1 MERGGVGGSLELAG
15 GDLCL
20 QDLVTGG
27 ANGAL
32 ASQQQQ
38 QQQQHVAGLQQH
50 AGEHLHSAMQHAGHH
65 LEHIHGN
72 GHHEHHVAAA
82 ASAAAMLHTGAHQIH
97 HEPLEKLKQWAQSDF
112 RDEANSGLARLDSS
126 AHGVHTPG
134 GSNPSTP
141 GATPST
147 PSGGF
152 STTQSRN
159 RTNTVQRDIRKGMR
173 TPTEVKPG
181 LGAGG
186 VVSPGIVGASDAD
199 DKDGKKV
206 KRQRRQR
213 THFTTQQ
220 IQELETLFAKNRY
233 PDMSSREELAMWTCL
248 TEPRVR
254 VWFKNRRAKWRKRE
268 RNVIN
273 AAAAAAE
280 NFKSGF
286 STAGF
291 NSFIGQPFA
300 DTESLYNYSSYNNWA
315 KVPSPLNGK
324 NFTWS
329 VNPLSSVVQSA
340 SHHHHHPQVSPVNCF
355 NPTTSLSGSHM
366 GSMSVSVGQA
376 ATSMIPGMGSGL
388 GVAGSPVAATGAACP
403 YAAPAAPHHPYGPP
417 MYSHHRSVAP
427 SETCPVM
434 SNSIASLRLKAKQH
448 SSSYSSFSSSLA
460 GGGGSGGGGSISPVS
475 SRTSSGGGLSACQYA
490 LTSSATNPHSP
501 GPEHVNAT
509 ARAQV

>member
-1 MERGGVGGSLELAG
+1 
-15 GDLCL
+15 
-20 QDLVTGG
+20 
-27 ANGAL
+27 
-32 ASQQQQ
+32 
-38 QQQQHVAGLQQH
+38 
-50 AGEHLHSAMQHAGHH
+50 
-65 LEHIHGN
+65 
-72 GHHEHHVAAA
+72 
-82 ASAAAMLHTGAHQIH
+82 
-97 HEPLEKLKQWAQSDF
+97 
-112 RDEANSGLARLDSS
+112 
-126 AHGVHTPG
+126 
-134 GSNPSTP
+134 
-141 GATPST
+141 
-147 PSGGF
+147 
-152 STTQSRN
+152 
-159 RTNTVQRDIRKGMR
+159 
-173 TPTEVKPG
+173 
-181 LGAGG
+181 
-186 VVSPGIVGASDAD
+186 
-199 DKDGKKV
+199 
-206 KRQRRQR
+206 
-213 THFTTQQ
+213 
-220 IQELETLFAKNRY
+220 
-233 PDMSSREELAMWTCL
+233 
-248 TEPRVR
+248 

-355 NPTTSLSGSHM
+355 NSATSLSGSHM

-417 MYSHHRSVAP
+417 MYSHHRTVAP
-427 SETCPVM
+427 SDTCPAM

-448 SSSYSSFSSSLA
+448 SSGYSSFSGSSGSGSVIGA
-460 GGGGSGGGGSISPVS
+460 GSGSGTGSTGASSGAGSGGGAGGGGGSISPVS
-475 SRTSSGGGLSACQYA
+475 SRASSGGGLSACQYA
-490 LTSSATNPHSP
+490 LTSSAANPHSP